1 MIERVVRH
9 ATITDDRYLGV
20 SPGGAF
26 TAWSD
31 SAERRLWDVPG
42 DGWVIAEMD
51 IDFRVGG
58 RERMRFGPPGAE
70 DYIAAGEF
78 LDIVPGA
85 RIISA
90 GTMHN
95 GETRVSSTLFTAE
108 FYPEGTGTRLLLTD
122 QTAYYYGA
130 EEPRDR
136 RGGWRK
142 ILDRLQH
149 YLEDHPETK
158 IAHY

>member
-1 MIERVVRH
+1 M
-9 ATITDDRYLGV
+9 
-20 SPGGAF
+20 
-26 TAWSD
+26 
-31 SAERRLWDVPG
+31 DV
-42 DGWVIAEMD
+42 
-51 IDFRVGG
+51 DFRVGG
-58 RERMRFGPPGAE
+58 CERTRFGPPGAE
-70 DYIAAGEF
+70 DNIAEGEF
-78 LDIVPGA
+78 LDIVPGV

-95 GETRVSSTLFTAE
+95 GEMRVSSTLFTAE
-108 FYPEGTGTRLLLTD
+108 FYAEGTGTRLFVTD
-122 QTAYYYGA
+122 QTAYYGA

-149 YLEDHPETK
+149 YLKDHPEMK